1 MERIGILGGTF
12 DPVHIAH
19 LMIAE
24 AARSEFD
31 LDRVYLMPTGKSPHK
46 DEDTLTPKEDRA
58 AMISLAIADNPY
70 LHLSRFEMDAGET
83 SYTYRTAERLSEKYP
98 EDDFYYIMGAD
109 SLIFFENWRHPEII
123 AKHFH
128 LIAAERDESGR
139 ETLLR
144 LSEKYRERFQA
155 EVRLLKVPNFSISST
170 YIRER
175 IRNGQSIR
183 YLTPDPVI
191 TYIRER
197 GLYGAG
203 NYQNP

>member
-83 SYTYRTAERLSEKYP
+83 SYTYRTAERLSEKY
-98 EDDFYYIMGAD
+98 
-109 SLIFFENWRHPEII
+109 
-123 AKHFH
+123 
-128 LIAAERDESGR
+128 
-139 ETLLR
+139 
-144 LSEKYRERFQA
+144 RERFQA